1 MTLTAEQVQDLREEF
16 VDFKINEMSREEMA
30 DWIRTVYLDELE
42 RCTVDE
48 LEYEINSYDDNLY
61 ELLEDYVTDTVG
73 SYTALQE
80 FIHDRHA
87 NDWID
92 SRELGLLKIISKI
105 SMGSSYLCRLLNQ
118 RSSVGTSS
126 LTLDLTSY
134 QHQVSRRVDMIN
146 HSWTM

>member
-30 DWIRTVYLDELE
+30 DWIRTVFLDELE

-61 ELLEDYVTDTVG
+61 ELLEDYVTETVG

-92 SRELGLLKIISKI
+92 S
-105 SMGSSYLCRLLNQ
+105 
-118 RSSVGTSS
+118 
-126 LTLDLTSY
+126 
-134 QHQVSRRVDMIN
+134 
-146 HSWTM
+146 

>member
-1 MTLTAEQVQDLREEF
+1 MRTLTPEQVQNLREEF

-30 DWIRTVYLDELE
+30 DWIRTVFLDELE

-61 ELLEDYVTDTVG
+61 EILEDYVTDTVG

-87 NDWID
+87 NDWI
-92 SRELGLLKIISKI
+92 E
-105 SMGSSYLCRLLNQ
+105 N
-118 RSSVGTSS
+118 
-126 LTLDLTSY
+126 
-134 QHQVSRRVDMIN
+134 
-146 HSWTM
+146 

>member
-1 MTLTAEQVQDLREEF
+1 MTTLTAEQVQDLREEF

-61 ELLEDYVTDTVG
+61 ELLEDYVTETVG

-92 SRELGLLKIISKI
+92 S
-105 SMGSSYLCRLLNQ
+105 
-118 RSSVGTSS
+118 
-126 LTLDLTSY
+126 
-134 QHQVSRRVDMIN
+134 
-146 HSWTM
+146 

>member
-1 MTLTAEQVQDLREEF
+1 MNATLTPEQIQDLREEF

-61 ELLEDYVTDTVG
+61 ELLIPYVQDREG
-73 SYTALQE
+73 AYEELEE
-80 FIHDRHA
+80 FKHDRHA

-92 SRELGLLKIISKI
+92 
-105 SMGSSYLCRLLNQ
+105 N
-118 RSSVGTSS
+118 
-126 LTLDLTSY
+126 
-134 QHQVSRRVDMIN
+134 
-146 HSWTM
+146 

>member
-1 MTLTAEQVQDLREEF
+1 MTTLTPEQVQDLREEF

-30 DWIRTVYLDELE
+30 DWIRTVFLDELE

-61 ELLEDYVTDTVG
+61 ELLIPYVQDKEG
-73 SYTALQE
+73 AYEELQE

-92 SRELGLLKIISKI
+92 S
-105 SMGSSYLCRLLNQ
+105 
-118 RSSVGTSS
+118 
-126 LTLDLTSY
+126 
-134 QHQVSRRVDMIN
+134 
-146 HSWTM
+146 

>member
-30 DWIRTVYLDELE
+30 DWIRTVFLDELE

-61 ELLEDYVTDTVG
+61 DLLIPYVQDEEG
-73 SYTALQE
+73 AYEELQE

-92 SRELGLLKIISKI
+92 S
-105 SMGSSYLCRLLNQ
+105 
-118 RSSVGTSS
+118 
-126 LTLDLTSY
+126 
-134 QHQVSRRVDMIN
+134 
-146 HSWTM
+146 

>member
-1 MTLTAEQVQDLREEF
+1 MRTLTPEQVQNLREEF

-30 DWIRTVYLDELE
+30 DWIRTVFLDELE

-80 FIHDRHA
+80 FRHDRHA
-87 NDWID
+87 REWID
-92 SRELGLLKIISKI
+92 
-105 SMGSSYLCRLLNQ
+105 
-118 RSSVGTSS
+118 
-126 LTLDLTSY
+126 D
-134 QHQVSRRVDMIN
+134 
-146 HSWTM
+146 

>member
-1 MTLTAEQVQDLREEF
+1 MTLTAKQVQDLREEF

-48 LEYEINSYDDNLY
+48 LEYEINSYDDILY
-61 ELLEDYVTDTVG
+61 DLLIPYVQDEEG
-73 SYTALQE
+73 AYEELQE

-92 SRELGLLKIISKI
+92 S
-105 SMGSSYLCRLLNQ
+105 
-118 RSSVGTSS
+118 
-126 LTLDLTSY
+126 
-134 QHQVSRRVDMIN
+134 
-146 HSWTM
+146 

>member
-1 MTLTAEQVQDLREEF
+1 MTLTAKQVQDLREEF

-61 ELLEDYVTDTVG
+61 DLLIPYVQDEEG
-73 SYTALQE
+73 AYEELQE

-92 SRELGLLKIISKI
+92 S
-105 SMGSSYLCRLLNQ
+105 
-118 RSSVGTSS
+118 
-126 LTLDLTSY
+126 
-134 QHQVSRRVDMIN
+134 
-146 HSWTM
+146 